1 MLNKW
6 RQRLTAN
13 HGYTIDQTILI
24 VAIIAILITL
34 IIITIGWQLIGRSNG
49 TKLGAQMRQIE
60 DANGTFYS
68 DQKMWPNQI
77 EADATGNVLLLMN
90 RSTQSAATLT
100 AKGVDTSKLT
110 NQLPG
115 LQMNGGAPTHTI
127 GSGGAA
133 SLVTEQ
139 VNTAAGWGLGGSKFM
154 IVQFAAVPLI
164 EAGEA
169 DEAIDGS
176 SGPNTGRLVYSTSS
190 TPCLNPAANGAA
202 PTPAATAPTSGVVY
216 VCYAANSIQ

>member
-13 HGYTIDQTILI
+13 QGYTIDQTILI

-34 IIITIGWQLIGRSNG
+34 IIITIGWQLIGRSSG
-49 TKLGAQMRQIE
+49 TKLAAQLRQVE

-68 DQKMWPNQI
+68 DQKLWPNQV
-77 EADATGNVLLLMN
+77 EATSTANVLLLMN
-90 RSTQSAATLT
+90 RSTQTAAQLT
-100 AKGVDTSKLT
+100 AKGVDTAKLT

-115 LQMNGGAPTHTI
+115 LRLNTAGTAPIHTI
-127 GSGGAA
+127 GSGGNA

-139 VNTAAGWGLGGSKFM
+139 VNTASGWGLGTGKFM
-154 IVQFAAVPLI
+154 IVQFAGLPLT

-169 DEAIDGS
+169 DEAIDGA
-176 SGPNTGRLVYSTSS
+176 SGPNTGRLVYGTAA
-190 TPCLNPAANGAA
+190 CLNATANGAA
-202 PTPAATAPTSGVVY
+202 PTPPAAIPTSSPVN
-216 VCYAANSIQ
+216 VCYAANTIQ

>member
-68 DQKMWPNQI
+68 DQKMWPSAAVKTGASATNNIMVLMNQV
-77 EADATGNVLLLMN
+77 ATGNLQ
-90 RSTQSAATLT
+90 ST
-100 AKGVDTSKLT
+100 VDTTKLT

-115 LQMNGGAPTHTI
+115 LKVIGGAPVHSI
-127 GSGGAA
+127 GGGGAA
-133 SLVTEQ
+133 NLVTEQ
-139 VNTAAGWGLGGSKFM
+139 VNTPSAWGLGSGQFM
-154 IVQFAAVPLI
+154 VVQFANVPLT

-169 DEAIDGS
+169 DEAIDGA
-176 SGPNTGRLVYSTSS
+176 SGSDTGRLVYSSS
-190 TPCLNPAANGAA
+190 ACLNTSTTPGNPPAIS
-202 PTPAATAPTSGVVY
+202 ATPTSGAVY
-216 VCYAANSIQ
+216 VCYAANAIQ